1 MAEKVDPEVSKLEVD
16 ALNEY
21 FAGEAKNIELT
32 KNNYLPPNLQDLD
45 LNDPRITA
53 APFELQ
59 PFTTEEGMKARG
71 ILDAKG
77 EATQLG
83 EDYLLLEERGLFKD
97 GELTEKG
104 IAFTSENEI
113 YDTVN
118 FVEKNMDASQF
129 AEKARRHSI
138 REEAGLTKESMVSE
152 DGMLA
157 DFWNG
162 IKGLATGADTILR
175 GTIPNARDLAKNRIS
190 KDASLLEAASDMMA
204 SGKSKEEVTTA
215 RAEAASKFV
224 GGSSTGLVKGAELL
238 QNLGANVGEALG
250 LYSPEEAK
258 AGKEQA
264 SYKTEMFKRTYAG
277 IDAAEFASQV
287 GLAEE
292 VGNAVFE
299 TKKQYDAQYGEK
311 GADEFQKA
319 LNNYGSVGTVAGDP
333 IALAIG
339 GGVGTAIGLVK
350 YANAARNATKIA
362 QGMAAVN
369 RGQLLVKEQAK
380 LSSVA
385 SGLQKESAVIQGQL
399 DDALKIGAT
408 EKATELTT
416 RLDGVTASTRELG
429 SRLTTINEGIA
440 NASTFANKVEIGLDS
455 ARTVQDVIRGAGAA
469 TMGKTASVLDS
480 IGNKAASL
488 NGFVK
493 VIERKMGITK
503 IPWLV
508 RVLASVPYSQ
518 VAIPYLGARIGIAV
532 APKVLKNVSK
542 FASVMS
548 EEMIERTSSTPFFR
562 RVAANERIGGLG
574 GALATIADYS
584 SPLARGFARATV
596 GTAIAA
602 PATLAY
608 NAINSKGVDEE
619 TLALAGRDAL
629 VFGGLGRL
637 VGGRKDFSQTKIDE
651 MVNYRNKLT
660 PENLAIYDGIKDR
673 GMRTFVSSLDAAY
686 PGFFE
691 WEFRNSGNNLFDP
704 ASRKA
709 VVNLNDRA
717 GFLKAVAAHEVGHM
731 IQFRHNNNEM
741 IVSRM
746 LGILDNKSGL
756 VRNMDGTLDP
766 EFKAWGDEYNNLRR
780 DNDIAPA
787 GLEELAIEFYTDN
800 GVRALVEDVSSG
812 KLFQQSRKTPLRRSI
827 ENSFTNLFASAP
839 IVKNLHFKF
848 GGATDAGGRMVMGTG
863 LLADGMREL
872 PEVKEMLRQAY
883 KDTAGKPLKQVNNRV
898 PDVKSTNPSHYE
910 ARETINTTNKKIVD
924 AGEKLPENVM
934 VVNSNGNGRGQL
946 SIDHFKDLEERK
958 VIDNGTFSMA
968 AMLQERIDSQNK
980 FAISLVNKPIEQG
993 RSVQIEGLTE
1003 NLVVPTGWLSRN
1015 GRLYLEAMDLKQ
1027 LEINLQ
1033 RAVKNPIAKKL
1044 KLNRNQILDDI
1055 QESVAIQNKGQSTD
1069 AYYKSKDPKNW
1080 ERRKNFINSVLGL
1093 QTKKQL
1099 TINPLMSKV
1108 SPDLESGIFRTF
1120 AFDRLQSAIQTN
1132 SNVSIP
1138 FGANS
1143 YYAIRDNLLPQSPR
1157 FNRNGELVPEKSNV
1171 SFMPTGKPKGKPT
1184 RLAEELA
1191 KKAKIPLSKVNGS
1204 GANGTIT
1211 PNDIRAYIES
1221 QGKKFKPL
1229 AFQKEPPMA
1238 VDPTI
1243 SDLVGSE
1250 VKFENQVGVIIDD
1263 GGRPAFQGEGGIIY
1277 ELPFSYFTDESSRQL
1292 GVKPTGKRVV
1302 DKNNLIKEF
1311 EGNSRQELRE
1321 IFGYIDDITD
1331 NIVGFAELGNSI
1343 RRNKG
1348 RKSELVRET
1357 QEFQQY
1363 VRGVT
1368 DQQILHSWDRTEK
1381 ALNRAKQSK
1390 NINDENIKA
1399 IIDKLK
1405 GDIRNIEKLSEAI
1418 DVFKQQRIS
1427 RPSISQESTTAVSGT
1442 SKADL
1447 MAEMEIEARK
1457 IDIEAKAETA
1467 KRKAASVVIPKQ
1479 TSRTSR
1485 TVDADQQI
1493 KQKYNN
1499 PALARSISLAIS
1511 GASTNKEK

>member
-1 MAEKVDPEVSKLEVD
+1 MAEKVDPEVSKLEVG

-32 KNNYLPPNLQDLD
+32 KNNYLPPNWRDLD

-71 ILDAKG
+71 ILDDKG

-104 IAFTSENEI
+104 VAFTSGDKI

-118 FVEKNMDASQF
+118 FVEKNMDAGQF
-129 AEKARRHSI
+129 AQEARLHSI
-138 REEAGLTKESMVSE
+138 REEAGLTKKSMVSE

-175 GTIPNARDLAKNRIS
+175 GTIPNAGDLSKAKIP
-190 KDASLLEAASDMMA
+190 KGASMLETVSSLMA

-215 RAEAASKFV
+215 RAEAVSKFV
-224 GGSSTGLVKGAELL
+224 GGSATGIVKGAELL

-264 SYKTEMFKRTYAG
+264 SYKTEMFKQTYAG

-287 GLAEE
+287 GLTEE

-311 GADEFQKA
+311 GTEEFQKA

-416 RLDGVTASTRELG
+416 RLNGVTASTQELG
-429 SRLTTINEGIA
+429 SRLTTINDGIA

-469 TMGKTASVLDS
+469 TMGKAASVLDS
-480 IGNKAASL
+480 VGNKAAGL
-488 NGFVK
+488 NGFIK
-493 VIERKMGITK
+493 SAEKAIGIGR
-503 IPWLV
+503 IPWII
-508 RVLASVPYSQ
+508 RAAAAVPYSSIM
-518 VAIPYLGARIGIAV
+518 VPYLGTRIGIAV
-532 APKVLKNVSK
+532 APKVFRNVSK

-548 EEMIERTSSTPFFR
+548 EEMVERTSSTPFFR

-584 SPLARGFARATV
+584 SPLARGVARATV
-596 GTAIAA
+596 GTAMAA

-629 VFGGLGRL
+629 IFGGLGRL

-660 PENLAIYDGIKDR
+660 PENLTIYDGIKDR

-691 WEFRNSGNNLFDP
+691 WEFRNNGNNLFDP

-709 VVNLNDRA
+709 VINLNDRA

-731 IQFRHNNNEM
+731 IQFRHNNNDM

-746 LGILDNKSGL
+746 LGDETQSGL
-756 VRNMDGTLDP
+756 VRKVDGTLDP
-766 EFKAWGDEYNNLRR
+766 EFKAWGDEYNNLRM

-787 GLEELAIEFYTDN
+787 GLEELAVEFYTDN

-827 ENSFTNLFASAP
+827 ENSFKNLFASAP
-839 IVKNLHFKF
+839 IIKNLHFKF

-910 ARETINTTNKKIVD
+910 AKKTINTTNKRIVG

-934 VVNSNGNGRGQL
+934 VVDSSGNGRGQL
-946 SIDHFKDLEERK
+946 SVDHFKDLEERG
-958 VIDNGTFSMA
+958 VIDNGTFGMA
-968 AMLQERIDSQNK
+968 AMLQEQINSENK
-980 FAISLVNKPIEQG
+980 FAVNTVNKPIEQG
-993 RSVQIEGLTE
+993 RSVQIEGLAE
-1003 NLVVPTGWLSRN
+1003 GLVVPTQWISRN

-1027 LEINLQ
+1027 LEKNVQ
-1033 RAVKNPIAKKL
+1033 HAVKNPIAKKL
-1044 KLNRNQILDDI
+1044 NLNRQQILDDI
-1055 QESVAIQNKGQSTD
+1055 QESVAIQNKGHSTD

-1099 TINPLMSKV
+1099 TTNPLMSKV
-1108 SPDLESGIFRTF
+1108 SPDLESGIYRTF

-1157 FNRNGELVPEKSNV
+1157 FNRNGELVKSELEGFHGSPEKNITE
-1171 SFMPTGKPKGKPT
+1171 FDKPT
-1184 RLAEELA
+1184 WISSSKYLSENYSISYTSEGKEISGKVYPVKVNQGKVLKIFQFKDWLDLVN
-1191 KKAKIPLSKVNGS
+1191 KKA
-1204 GANGTIT
+1204 
-1211 PNDIRAYIES
+1211 PNNNKLKNLIIES
-1221 QGKKFKPL
+1221 QTNDAFGKPPQKDIIFGENKQKDADFDIKISKWMKENRNWEKFEKNTLENRRKFGKDYSTWGENGHELASSFSKNYDPL
-1229 AFQKEPPMA
+1229 KASFSNQ
-1238 VDPTI
+1238 
-1243 SDLVGSE
+1243 SDLVNELFNLGYDTLA
-1250 VKFENQVGVIIDD
+1250 QM
-1263 GGRPAFQGEGGIIY
+1263 EGGVTTY
-1277 ELPFSYFTDESSRQL
+1277 V
-1292 GVKPTGKRVV
+1292 VKDPKRIKINQGSDTSQTRYMPERSKKTKPEFGNPRRS
-1302 DKNNLIKEF
+1302 DK
-1311 EGNSRQELRE
+1311 
-1321 IFGYIDDITD
+1321 
-1331 NIVGFAELGNSI
+1331 
-1343 RRNKG
+1343 
-1348 RKSELVRET
+1348 
-1357 QEFQQY
+1357 
-1363 VRGVT
+1363 
-1368 DQQILHSWDRTEK
+1368 
-1381 ALNRAKQSK
+1381 
-1390 NINDENIKA
+1390 
-1399 IIDKLK
+1399 
-1405 GDIRNIEKLSEAI
+1405 
-1418 DVFKQQRIS
+1418 
-1427 RPSISQESTTAVSGT
+1427 
-1442 SKADL
+1442 
-1447 MAEMEIEARK
+1447 
-1457 IDIEAKAETA
+1457 
-1467 KRKAASVVIPKQ
+1467 
-1479 TSRTSR
+1479 
-1485 TVDADQQI
+1485 
-1493 KQKYNN
+1493 KYNN
-1499 PALARSISLAIS
+1499 PALARSISSAIS
-1511 GASTNKEK
+1511 SSLSNK

>member
-1 MAEKVDPEVSKLEVD
+1 MAEKVDPEVSKLEVG

-32 KNNYLPPNLQDLD
+32 KNNYLPPNWQKLD

-71 ILDAKG
+71 ILDNKG

-83 EDYLLLEERGLFKD
+83 KDYLLLEERGLFKD

-104 IAFTSENEI
+104 KAFTSENEI

-118 FVEKNMDASQF
+118 FVDKNMDVSQF
-129 AEKARRHSI
+129 AEKARLHSI
-138 REEAGLTKESMVSE
+138 REQAGLTKESMVSE

-157 DFWNG
+157 DLWNG
-162 IKGLATGADTILR
+162 IKGLATGADIILR
-175 GTIPNARDLAKNRIS
+175 GSVPSGRDLAKNKIP
-190 KDASLLEAASDMMA
+190 KDASLLEAASDIFA

-215 RAEAASKFV
+215 RAEAVSKFV
-224 GGSSTGLVKGAELL
+224 GGSATGIVKGAELL

-250 LYSPEEAK
+250 FYSPEEAK

-264 SYKTEMFKRTYAG
+264 SYKTEMLKRTYAG
-277 IDAAEFASQV
+277 IDAAEFASQA

-292 VGNAVFE
+292 VSNAVFE
-299 TKKQYDAQYGEK
+299 TKKQYDAEYGEK
-311 GADEFQKA
+311 GTEKFQKA
-319 LNNYGSVGTVAGDP
+319 LNNYGSVGTIAGDP

-350 YANAARNATKIA
+350 YANAARNVTKIA

-380 LSSVA
+380 LSTVA
-385 SGLQKESAVIQGQL
+385 SGLQEESAIIQGQL
-399 DDALKIGAT
+399 DDALKIKAT
-408 EKATELTT
+408 EKATELTA
-416 RLDGVTASTRELG
+416 RLNGVTASTRELG

-440 NASTFANKVEIGLDS
+440 NASTFANKVEIRFDS

-480 IGNKAASL
+480 VGNKAASL

-493 VIERKMGITK
+493 VIEKKMGITR

-508 RVLASVPYSQ
+508 RVFASVSYSQ

-542 FASVMS
+542 FATVMS

-562 RVAANERIGGLG
+562 RVAANERVGRLG
-574 GALATIADYS
+574 GALATLGDYS

-608 NAINSKGVDEE
+608 NAINNKGVDEE

-691 WEFRNSGNNLFDP
+691 WEFRNKGNNLFDP

-731 IQFRHNNNEM
+731 IQFRHNNNDM

-746 LGILDNKSGL
+746 LGDETQNGL
-756 VRNMDGTLDP
+756 VRNVDGTLNP

-780 DNDIAPA
+780 DNDIEPA
-787 GLEELAIEFYTDN
+787 GLEELAVEFYTDN

-812 KLFQQSRKTPLRRSI
+812 RLFNQSRKTPLRRNI

-839 IVKNLHFKF
+839 IIKNLHFKF
-848 GGATDAGGRMVMGTG
+848 GGAIDAGGRMVMGTG

-898 PDVKSTNPSHYE
+898 PDVKSTNPNHYE
-910 ARETINTTNKKIVD
+910 ARETINKTNKRIVN

-934 VVNSNGNGRGQL
+934 IIDSSGNGRGQL
-946 SIDHFKDLEERK
+946 SIDHFKDLEERG
-958 VIDNGTFSMA
+958 VIDNGTFGMA
-968 AMLQERIDSQNK
+968 TMLQEQINSENK
-980 FAISLVNKPIEQG
+980 FAVNIVNKPIEQG
-993 RSVQIEGLTE
+993 RSVQIEGLAE
-1003 NLVVPTGWLSRN
+1003 GLVVPTQWLSRN
-1015 GRLYLEAMDLKQ
+1015 GRLYLEAMDLRQ
-1027 LEINLQ
+1027 LEKNVK
-1033 RAVKNPIAKKL
+1033 RAVNNHIAKKL
-1044 KLNRNQILDDI
+1044 NLNRQQILDDI
-1055 QESVAIQNKGQSTD
+1055 QESVAIQNNGQSTD
-1069 AYYKSKDPKNW
+1069 AYYKSKDLENW
-1080 ERRKNFINSVLGL
+1080 EKRKNFINSVLGL
-1093 QTKKQL
+1093 QTKTQL
-1099 TINPLMSKV
+1099 TINPLISKV

-1120 AFDRLQSAIQTN
+1120 AFDRLQSAIQAN

-1171 SFMPTGKPKGKPT
+1171 SFMPAGKRKGKPT

-1191 KKAKIPLSKVNGS
+1191 KRAKITLSKVNRS
-1204 GANGTIT
+1204 GANETIT

-1277 ELPFSYFTDESSRQL
+1277 ELPFSYFTDESSRRL
-1292 GVKPTGKRVV
+1292 GVKPTGKRVI

-1311 EGNSRQELRE
+1311 KGNSRQELRE

-1343 RRNKG
+1343 RRKKG

-1381 ALNRAKQSK
+1381 ALSRAKQSK

-1399 IIDKLK
+1399 IIDKLE

-1418 DVFKQQRIS
+1418 DIFKQQRIPRS
-1427 RPSISQESTTAVSGT
+1427 STSQESTTKVSGT

-1447 MAEMEIEARK
+1447 IAEMKIETRK
-1457 IDIEAKAETA
+1457 AEIEAKAESA
-1467 KRKAASVVIPKQ
+1467 KQKAASVVIPRRISK
-1479 TSRTSR
+1479 TSRIL
-1485 TVDADQQI
+1485 DADQQI

-1499 PALARSISLAIS
+1499 PALARSISSAIS

>member
-1 MAEKVDPEVSKLEVD
+1 MTEKVDPEVSKLEVG

-32 KNNYLPPNLQDLD
+32 KNNYLPPNWQNLD

-53 APFELQ
+53 APFKLQ

-83 EDYLLLEERGLFKD
+83 KDYLLLEDRGLFKD

-104 IAFTSENEI
+104 IAFTSGDKI
-113 YDTVN
+113 YDTTN
-118 FVEKNMDASQF
+118 FVGKNMDASQF
-129 AEKARRHSI
+129 AQEAKLHSI
-138 REEAGLTKESMVSE
+138 REEAGLNKESMISE
-152 DGMLA
+152 NGMFA
-157 DFWNG
+157 DLWNG
-162 IKGLATGADTILR
+162 IKGLAAGADTIFR
-175 GTIPNARDLAKNRIS
+175 GTLPNAGDVAKVKIP
-190 KDASLLEAASDMMA
+190 KGASMLETATSLMTSG

-215 RAEAASKFV
+215 NAEAASKFV
-224 GGSSTGLVKGAELL
+224 GGSATGIVKGAEIL

-277 IDAAEFASQV
+277 INAAEFASTIGLGEQV
-287 GLAEE
+287 S
-292 VGNAVFE
+292 NAVFE

-311 GADEFQKA
+311 GTEEFQKA

-333 IALAIG
+333 IAIVIG
-339 GGVGTAIGLVK
+339 EGVGTAMGLIK

-362 QGMAAVN
+362 QGMEAVN
-369 RGQLLVKEQAK
+369 RGQLLIKEQAK

-416 RLDGVTASTRELG
+416 RLDGVTASTSELS

-455 ARTVQDVIRGAGAA
+455 ARTVQDVVRGAGAA
-469 TMGKTASVLDS
+469 TIGNAASALDS

-488 NGFVK
+488 NSFIK
-493 VIERKMGITK
+493 VIERKVGFNK
-503 IPWLV
+503 IPWLGKAI
-508 RVLASVPYSQ
+508 LSVPYSQ
-518 VAIPYLGARIGIAV
+518 VAMPYFGARIGIAV
-532 APKVLKNVSK
+532 APKVLKGIAK

-548 EEMIERTSSTPFFR
+548 EEMVERTSSTPFFR
-562 RVAANERIGGLG
+562 RVATNERVGGLG
-574 GALATIADYS
+574 GALATLGDYS

-608 NAINSKGVDEE
+608 NAINSKGIDEE

-637 VGGRKDFSQTKIDE
+637 VGGRKDFSQTNIDE

-691 WEFRNSGNNLFDP
+691 WEFKNSGNNFFDP

-717 GFLKAVAAHEVGHM
+717 GFLEAVAAHEVGHM
-731 IQFRHNNNEM
+731 IQFRHNNNDM

-746 LGILDNKSGL
+746 LGDETQSGL
-756 VRNMDGTLDP
+756 VRNVDGTLDP

-812 KLFQQSRKTPLRRSI
+812 KLFQQSRKTTLRRNI
-827 ENSFTNLFASAP
+827 ENSFKNLFASAP

-872 PEVKEMLRQAY
+872 PQVKEMLRQAY

-910 ARETINTTNKKIVD
+910 AKETINTTNKRIVD

-934 VVNSNGNGRGQL
+934 VVDSSGNGRGQL
-946 SIDHFKDLEERK
+946 SIDHFKDLEERG
-958 VIDNGTFSMA
+958 VIDNGTFGMA
-968 AMLQERIDSQNK
+968 TMLQEQINSENK
-980 FAISLVNKPIEQG
+980 FAVNTVNKPIEQG
-993 RSVQIEGLTE
+993 RSVQVEGLAE
-1003 NLVVPTGWLSRN
+1003 GLVVPTGWVSRN

-1027 LEINLQ
+1027 LEKNVQ

-1044 KLNRNQILDDI
+1044 NLNRQQILDDI
-1055 QESVAIQNKGQSTD
+1055 QESVAIQNKGQSTN
-1069 AYYKSKDPKNW
+1069 AYYKSKDLKNW

-1099 TINPLMSKV
+1099 TINPLIGKV

-1157 FNRNGELVPEKSNV
+1157 FNRNGELILDQSTKQYMPKIAVVPERFTGSKKDAQRRGKYVEPPNFFKKFNIESYERGGKFFDAETGVDLTGKGYGTGSINV
-1171 SFMPTGKPKGKPT
+1171 STGKPSLFVDGEAKPNLKGSKFKTNLFKQSAGWKWTSENPPSTSTIVSIEGKGKHVYALKANFENGVHLTRYSEKRSEPRLRPT
-1184 RLAEELA
+1184 
-1191 KKAKIPLSKVNGS
+1191 
-1204 GANGTIT
+1204 
-1211 PNDIRAYIES
+1211 
-1221 QGKKFKPL
+1221 
-1229 AFQKEPPMA
+1229 A
-1238 VDPTI
+1238 VGEMQIGNEVATI
-1243 SDLVGSE
+1243 SIRGREHPVYDLVGI
-1250 VKFENQVGVIIDD
+1250 V
-1263 GGRPAFQGEGGIIY
+1263 
-1277 ELPFSYFTDESSRQL
+1277 LPKL
-1292 GVKPTGKRVV
+1292 
-1302 DKNNLIKEF
+1302 
-1311 EGNSRQELRE
+1311 
-1321 IFGYIDDITD
+1321 
-1331 NIVGFAELGNSI
+1331 
-1343 RRNKG
+1343 
-1348 RKSELVRET
+1348 KSET
-1357 QEFQQY
+1357 FGQ
-1363 VRGVT
+1363 
-1368 DQQILHSWDRTEK
+1368 
-1381 ALNRAKQSK
+1381 ASK
-1390 NINDENIKA
+1390 
-1399 IIDKLK
+1399 
-1405 GDIRNIEKLSEAI
+1405 
-1418 DVFKQQRIS
+1418 
-1427 RPSISQESTTAVSGT
+1427 
-1442 SKADL
+1442 
-1447 MAEMEIEARK
+1447 
-1457 IDIEAKAETA
+1457 
-1467 KRKAASVVIPKQ
+1467 
-1479 TSRTSR
+1479 
-1485 TVDADQQI
+1485 
-1493 KQKYNN
+1493 KYNN
-1499 PALARSISLAIS
+1499 PALARSISSAIS
-1511 GASTNKEK
+1511 SSLSNK

>member
-1 MAEKVDPEVSKLEVD
+1 MAEKVDPEVSKLEVG

-32 KNNYLPPNLQDLD
+32 KNNYLPPNWRDLD

-71 ILDAKG
+71 ILDDKG

-104 IAFTSENEI
+104 VAFTSGDKI

-118 FVEKNMDASQF
+118 FVEKNMDAGQF
-129 AEKARRHSI
+129 AQEARLHSI
-138 REEAGLTKESMVSE
+138 REEAGLTKKSMVSE

-175 GTIPNARDLAKNRIS
+175 GTIPNAGDLSKAKIP
-190 KDASLLEAASDMMA
+190 KGASMLETVSSLMA

-224 GGSSTGLVKGAELL
+224 GGSATGIVKGAELL

-264 SYKTEMFKRTYAG
+264 SYKTEMFKQTYAG

-287 GLAEE
+287 GLTEE

-311 GADEFQKA
+311 GTEEFQKA

-416 RLDGVTASTRELG
+416 RLNGVTASTQELG
-429 SRLTTINEGIA
+429 SRLTTINDGIA

-469 TMGKTASVLDS
+469 TMGKAASVLDS
-480 IGNKAASL
+480 VGNKAAGL
-488 NGFVK
+488 NGFIK
-493 VIERKMGITK
+493 SAEKAIGIGR
-503 IPWLV
+503 IPWII
-508 RVLASVPYSQ
+508 RAAAAVPYSSIM
-518 VAIPYLGARIGIAV
+518 VPYLGTRIGIAV
-532 APKVLKNVSK
+532 APKVFRNVSK

-548 EEMIERTSSTPFFR
+548 EEMVERTSSTPFFR

-584 SPLARGFARATV
+584 SPLARGVARATV
-596 GTAIAA
+596 GTAMAA

-629 VFGGLGRL
+629 IFGGLGRL

-660 PENLAIYDGIKDR
+660 PENLTIYDGIKDR

-691 WEFRNSGNNLFDP
+691 WEFRNNGNNLFDP

-709 VVNLNDRA
+709 VINLNDRA

-731 IQFRHNNNEM
+731 IQFRHNNNDM

-746 LGILDNKSGL
+746 LGDETQSGL
-756 VRNMDGTLDP
+756 VRKVDGTLDP
-766 EFKAWGDEYNNLRR
+766 EFKAWGDEYNNLRM

-787 GLEELAIEFYTDN
+787 GLEELAVEFYTDN

-827 ENSFTNLFASAP
+827 ENSFKNLFASAP
-839 IVKNLHFKF
+839 IIKNLHFKF

-910 ARETINTTNKKIVD
+910 AKKTINTTNKRIVG

-934 VVNSNGNGRGQL
+934 VVDSSGNGRGQL
-946 SIDHFKDLEERK
+946 SVDHFKDLEERG
-958 VIDNGTFSMA
+958 VIDNGTFGMA
-968 AMLQERIDSQNK
+968 AMLQEQINSENK
-980 FAISLVNKPIEQG
+980 FAVNTVNKPIEQG
-993 RSVQIEGLTE
+993 RSVQIEGLAE
-1003 NLVVPTGWLSRN
+1003 GLVVPTQWISRN

-1027 LEINLQ
+1027 LEKNVQ
-1033 RAVKNPIAKKL
+1033 HAVKNPIAKKL
-1044 KLNRNQILDDI
+1044 NLNRQQILDDI
-1055 QESVAIQNKGQSTD
+1055 QESVAIQNKGHSTD

-1099 TINPLMSKV
+1099 TTNPLMSKV
-1108 SPDLESGIFRTF
+1108 SPDLESGIYRTF

-1157 FNRNGELVPEKSNV
+1157 FNRNGELVKSELEGFHGSPEKNITE
-1171 SFMPTGKPKGKPT
+1171 FDKPT
-1184 RLAEELA
+1184 WISSSKYLSENYSISYTSEGKEISGKVYPVKVNQGKVLKIFQFKDWLDLVN
-1191 KKAKIPLSKVNGS
+1191 KKA
-1204 GANGTIT
+1204 
-1211 PNDIRAYIES
+1211 PNNNKLKNLIIES
-1221 QGKKFKPL
+1221 QTNDAFGKPPQKDIIFGENKQKDADFDIEISKWMKENRNWEKFEKNTLENRRKFGKDYSTWGENGHELASSFSKNYDPL
-1229 AFQKEPPMA
+1229 KASFSNQ
-1238 VDPTI
+1238 
-1243 SDLVGSE
+1243 SDLVNELFNLGYDTLA
-1250 VKFENQVGVIIDD
+1250 QM
-1263 GGRPAFQGEGGIIY
+1263 EGGVTTY
-1277 ELPFSYFTDESSRQL
+1277 V
-1292 GVKPTGKRVV
+1292 VKDPKRIKINQGSDTSQTRYMPERSKKTKPEFGNPRRS
-1302 DKNNLIKEF
+1302 DK
-1311 EGNSRQELRE
+1311 
-1321 IFGYIDDITD
+1321 
-1331 NIVGFAELGNSI
+1331 
-1343 RRNKG
+1343 
-1348 RKSELVRET
+1348 
-1357 QEFQQY
+1357 
-1363 VRGVT
+1363 
-1368 DQQILHSWDRTEK
+1368 
-1381 ALNRAKQSK
+1381 
-1390 NINDENIKA
+1390 
-1399 IIDKLK
+1399 
-1405 GDIRNIEKLSEAI
+1405 
-1418 DVFKQQRIS
+1418 
-1427 RPSISQESTTAVSGT
+1427 
-1442 SKADL
+1442 
-1447 MAEMEIEARK
+1447 
-1457 IDIEAKAETA
+1457 
-1467 KRKAASVVIPKQ
+1467 
-1479 TSRTSR
+1479 
-1485 TVDADQQI
+1485 
-1493 KQKYNN
+1493 KYNN
-1499 PALARSISLAIS
+1499 PALARSISSAIS
-1511 GASTNKEK
+1511 SSLSNK

>member
-1 MAEKVDPEVSKLEVD
+1 MAEKVDPEVSKLEVG

-32 KNNYLPPNLQDLD
+32 KNNYLPPNWKDLD

-71 ILDAKG
+71 ILDDKG

-83 EDYLLLEERGLFKD
+83 KDYLLLEERGLFKD

-104 IAFTSENEI
+104 KAFISENEI

-118 FVEKNMDASQF
+118 FVDKNMDASQF
-129 AEKARRHSI
+129 AGKARLHSI

-152 DGMLA
+152 DGMFA
-157 DFWNG
+157 DLWNV

-175 GTIPNARDLAKNRIS
+175 GPVPNARDLAKNRIP
-190 KDASLLEAASDMMA
+190 KNASLLEAVSDIMA

-224 GGSSTGLVKGAELL
+224 GGSATGILKGAELF

-311 GADEFQKA
+311 GTEEFQKA

-339 GGVGTAIGLVK
+339 GGFGTAIGLVK

-369 RGQLLVKEQAK
+369 AGNSLLKAK
-380 LSSVA
+380 PIAEAAFV
-385 SGLQKESAVIQGQL
+385 ESQTAIINANKLL
-399 DDALKIGAT
+399 DDAFKTGNPEQFALRT
-408 EKATELTT
+408 EEAAKATQAAKQT
-416 RLDGVTASTRELG
+416 GSTLA
-429 SRLTTINEGIA
+429 TINEGIA

-480 IGNKAASL
+480 VGNKAAGL

-493 VIERKMGITK
+493 SAEKAIGIGR
-503 IPWLV
+503 IPWII
-508 RVLASVPYSQ
+508 RAAAAVPYSSIM
-518 VAIPYLGARIGIAV
+518 IPYLGTRIGIAV

-548 EEMIERTSSTPFFR
+548 EEMVERTSSTPFFR
-562 RVAANERIGGLG
+562 RVAANERVGGLG
-574 GALATIADYS
+574 GALATLGDYS
-584 SPLARGFARATV
+584 SPLARGFAKATV

-608 NAINSKGVDEE
+608 NAINNKGVDEE

-691 WEFRNSGNNLFDP
+691 WEFRNEGNNFFDP

-731 IQFRHNNNEM
+731 IQFRHNNNDM

-746 LGILDNKSGL
+746 LGDETQNGL
-756 VRNMDGTLDP
+756 VRNVDGTLDP
-766 EFKAWGDEYNNLRR
+766 EFKAWGNEYNNLRR
-780 DNDIAPA
+780 DNNIAPA
-787 GLEELAIEFYTDN
+787 GLEELAVEFYTDN
-800 GVRALVEDVSSG
+800 GVRALIEDVSSG
-812 KLFQQSRKTPLRRSI
+812 RLFNQSRKTPLRRDI

-839 IVKNLHFKF
+839 IIKNLHFKF
-848 GGATDAGGRMVMGTG
+848 GGAIDASGRMVMGTG

-910 ARETINTTNKKIVD
+910 ARETINKTNKRIVD

-934 VVNSNGNGRGQL
+934 IVDSSGNGRGQL
-946 SIDHFKDLEERK
+946 SIDHFKDLEERG
-958 VIDNGTFSMA
+958 VIDNGTFGMA
-968 AMLQERIDSQNK
+968 TMLQEQINSENK
-980 FAISLVNKPIEQG
+980 FAVNTVNKPIEQG
-993 RSVQIEGLTE
+993 RSVQIEGLAE
-1003 NLVVPTGWLSRN
+1003 GLVVPTQWISRN

-1027 LEINLQ
+1027 LDKNVQ

-1044 KLNRNQILDDI
+1044 NLNRQQILDDI

-1099 TINPLMSKV
+1099 TINPLMGKV
-1108 SPDLESGIFRTF
+1108 SPDLESGIYRTF

-1157 FNRNGELVPEKSNV
+1157 FNRNGELVKNNTNTTRYLPE
-1171 SFMPTGKPKGKPT
+1171 GKHDRETAIRNK
-1184 RLAEELA
+1184 EVFA
-1191 KKAKIPLSKVNGS
+1191 K
-1204 GANGTIT
+1204 
-1211 PNDIRAYIES
+1211 
-1221 QGKKFKPL
+1221 
-1229 AFQKEPPMA
+1229 
-1238 VDPTI
+1238 
-1243 SDLVGSE
+1243 
-1250 VKFENQVGVIIDD
+1250 KFENFKPQVGFDGLNVGWQRPSDGKFVDTNEHYNFYRDD
-1263 GGRPAFQGEGGIIY
+1263 NGN
-1277 ELPFSYFTDESSRQL
+1277 QL
-1292 GVKPTGKRVV
+1292 GNPSEIGY
-1302 DKNNLIKEF
+1302 
-1311 EGNSRQELRE
+1311 LR
-1321 IFGYIDDITD
+1321 I
-1331 NIVGFAELGNSI
+1331 
-1343 RRNKG
+1343 
-1348 RKSELVRET
+1348 VREGKT
-1357 QEFQQY
+1357 LYYEGQPNQKQLKELKDTSIELDLTLVEDNNTTRY
-1363 VRGVT
+1363 
-1368 DQQILHSWDRTEK
+1368 LPKEK
-1381 ALNRAKQSK
+1381 
-1390 NINDENIKA
+1390 
-1399 IIDKLK
+1399 
-1405 GDIRNIEKLSEAI
+1405 
-1418 DVFKQQRIS
+1418 
-1427 RPSISQESTTAVSGT
+1427 
-1442 SKADL
+1442 SKAT
-1447 MAEMEIEARK
+1447 K
-1457 IDIEAKAETA
+1457 
-1467 KRKAASVVIPKQ
+1467 PKFNNPRR
-1479 TSRTSR
+1479 SN
-1485 TVDADQQI
+1485 
-1493 KQKYNN
+1493 KKYNN
-1499 PALARSISLAIS
+1499 PALARSISSAIS